1 MAKQANRMMIGVFV
15 VIAVFIM
22 AASLV
27 VFGSGKFFQKTVK
40 CVLYF
45 DESVKGLT
53 VGAPVLFEGVQIGS
67 VLQIVLE
74 ADLTKSK
81 IQIPV
86 IIEYEPAKF
95 KVVGEESRKI
105 HGDPQKNI
113 PKLIEKGLRAQLG
126 MQSFITGQ
134 LVIEIGF
141 YPEKSICYA
150 PARFDK
156 EYKDYIVIPT
166 CLSTTERLA
175 KTLDKMDIS
184 GLIKNL
190 EATMTGANQLVNDPA
205 LMASIREMQ
214 TTLEKISKLS
224 TKLERQV
231 DPLAKDVKKTTKDFG
246 KLAND
251 VDSRVK
257 VLAASLEKS
266 LLNLDKTMSGFDKTM
281 STVRGVISPDAPLV
295 VDLENSLKEI
305 TAMSRS
311 IRELSDYLEQHPGSL
326 IFGKKK
332 SGGK

>member
-15 VIAVFIM
+15 VIAVFIL

-27 VFGSGKFFQKTVK
+27 IFGSGRFFKKTVK

-53 VGAPVLFEGVQIGS
+53 IGAPVLFEGVQIGS
-67 VLQIVLE
+67 VLDIILE
-74 ADLTKSK
+74 ADLAKSK

-113 PKLIEKGLRAQLG
+113 PKLIEKGLRAVLG

-141 YPEKSICYA
+141 YPESAICYS
-150 PARFDK
+150 PARFD
-156 EYKDYIVIPT
+156 ETYKGYIVLPT
-166 CLSTTERLA
+166 CLSTTERLS
-175 KTLDKMDIS
+175 KTLDKMDLS
-184 GLIKNL
+184 GLIKNV
-190 EATMTGANQLVNDPA
+190 ESTMTGANKLINDPD
-205 LMASIREMQ
+205 LIASIRKLKI
-214 TTLEKISKLS
+214 TLQDISNVA
-224 TKLERQV
+224 TKLDRQV
-231 DPLAKDVKKTTKDFG
+231 DPLAKDLKKTAKDYS
-246 KLAND
+246 KLANN
-251 VDSRVK
+251 VDSRIK

-266 LLNLDKTMSGFDKTM
+266 LVYLEKTMSGFDKTM
-281 STVRGVISPDAPLV
+281 STVRGAISPDAPLV

-311 IRELSDYLEQHPGSL
+311 IRELSEYLEQHPGSL

-332 SGGK
+332 NGGK